1 MKLNLYDEI
10 STLKSVILGNA
21 YTLGNKPKI
30 NQTYDP
36 SSIIHLKK
44 GTYPSKKD
52 LINELELYK
61 KTLENNEIEV
71 LSLDNVKDCNQ
82 IYARDIGFVIDDFFF
97 VSNILPLR
105 ENEIIGLNTILK
117 KIDKT
122 KIVRLPSDSHIEGG
136 DVILDNEYVFIG
148 YYNKTDYKNQITAR
162 TNYKAVKFIENFF
175 PSKKIKAFE
184 LKKSINNPKNNA
196 LHLDCCFQPVG
207 KSLAVVCKNGFINK
221 SDYDWII
228 NKYGKNNILNINSEE
243 MSLMMCN
250 FFSIAPNKVISDSR
264 FKKVNNWLANKGIET
279 IEIDLR
285 EISKQ
290 GGLFRCTTLPLI
302 RK

>member
-1 MKLNLYDEI
+1 MNLNLYDEI

-44 GTYPSKKD
+44 GTYPLKND

-136 DVILDNEYVFIG
+136 DVILDNEYVLIG
-148 YYNKTDYKNQITAR
+148 
-162 TNYKAVKFIENFF
+162 
-175 PSKKIKAFE
+175 
-184 LKKSINNPKNNA
+184 
-196 LHLDCCFQPVG
+196 
-207 KSLAVVCKNGFINK
+207 
-221 SDYDWII
+221 
-228 NKYGKNNILNINSEE
+228 
-243 MSLMMCN
+243 
-250 FFSIAPNKVISDSR
+250 
-264 FKKVNNWLANKGIET
+264 
-279 IEIDLR
+279 
-285 EISKQ
+285 
-290 GGLFRCTTLPLI
+290 
-302 RK
+302 

>member
-21 YTLGNKPKI
+21 YTLGNKPQI

-61 KTLENNEIEV
+61 KTLENNQIEV

-105 ENEIIGLNTILK
+105 ENEIIGMIRGCSLKENDKVDMMHFVRNLNG
-117 KIDKT
+117 ID
-122 KIVRLPSDSHIEGG
+122 RNDSKDSG
-136 DVILDNEYVFIG
+136 VF
-148 YYNKTDYKNQITAR
+148 N
-162 TNYKAVKFIENFF
+162 
-175 PSKKIKAFE
+175 
-184 LKKSINNPKNNA
+184 
-196 LHLDCCFQPVG
+196 
-207 KSLAVVCKNGFINK
+207 
-221 SDYDWII
+221 
-228 NKYGKNNILNINSEE
+228 
-243 MSLMMCN
+243 
-250 FFSIAPNKVISDSR
+250 
-264 FKKVNNWLANKGIET
+264 
-279 IEIDLR
+279 
-285 EISKQ
+285 
-290 GGLFRCTTLPLI
+290 
-302 RK
+302 